1 MNKFK
6 TLHDL
11 LTRRKECLTVEEV
24 AKKLKVAKGLSIHSE
39 WCFIAN

>member
-24 AKKLKVAKGLSIHSE
+24 KLKITKGLSIHSE
-39 WCFIAN
+39 RCFIAN